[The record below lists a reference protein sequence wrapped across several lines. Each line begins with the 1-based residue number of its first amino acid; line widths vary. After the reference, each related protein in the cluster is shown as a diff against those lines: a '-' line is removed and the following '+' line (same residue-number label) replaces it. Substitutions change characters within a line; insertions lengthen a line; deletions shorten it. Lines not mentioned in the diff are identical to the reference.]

1 MSFRFAFLRIM
12 VKIRKFYPE
21 HRLAAILCN
30 MTKYMIWQ
38 DQGKWRACLQSS
50 PDQQIQ
56 AESFEELQFKLGH
69 LSRERTGDKPATLRK
84 IA

>member
-1 MSFRFAFLRIM
+1 
-12 VKIRKFYPE
+12 
-21 HRLAAILCN
+21 

-56 AESFEELQFKLGH
+56 AESFEELQLKLSH

>member
-1 MSFRFAFLRIM
+1 
-12 VKIRKFYPE
+12 
-21 HRLAAILCN
+21 

-38 DQGKWRACLQSS
+38 DQGKWRGCLQSS

>member
-1 MSFRFAFLRIM
+1 
-12 VKIRKFYPE
+12 
-21 HRLAAILCN
+21 

-38 DQGKWRACLQSS
+38 DQGKWRASLQSS

-56 AESFEELQFKLGH
+56 AESFEELQLKLGH
-69 LSRERTGDKPATLRK
+69 LSRERTSDKPAPLRK